1 MIQRIQSIY
10 LLLAFLAL
18 AACFMFP
25 TATFTAVGSDG
36 IEVNGEL
43 NLIPKA
49 DREAQYYAQ
58 IEAGQPEV
66 AMGQRG
72 YVKTWPLVVFTLLAA
87 VIALVSIFLYGNRVR
102 QMRIVAVGFLLGVVE
117 VFLIFIWA
125 IDAYVNS
132 ATAPPLQCTDVDV
145 TYGVGTWCPIAAVV
159 LMFLAQRA
167 IKKDEAKVKAA
178 DRLR

>member
-43 NLIPKA
+43 NLIPK
-49 DREAQYYAQ
+49 ESQETHTLAQ
-58 IEAGQPEV
+58 IASGQPETR
-66 AMGQRG
+66 GQRG

>member
-43 NLIPKA
+43 NLIPK
-49 DREAQYYAQ
+49 ESQETQTLAQ
-58 IEAGQPEV
+58 IASGQPV
-66 AMGQRG
+66 TMGQRG

-125 IDAYVNS
+125 IDAYVAG
-132 ATAPPLQCTDVDV
+132 ATEPPLQCTDVDV

>member
-10 LLLAFLAL
+10 LLLAFLAM

-25 TATFTAVGSDG
+25 TATFTAVGSG
-36 IEVNGEL
+36 GMEISGEL
-43 NLIPKA
+43 NLIPK
-49 DREAQYYAQ
+49 EAQDVQTLTQ
-58 IEAGQPEV
+58 IQSGVPAT
-66 AMGQRG
+66 MGQRG
-72 YVKTWPLVVFTLLAA
+72 YVKTWPLVVLTILTA
-87 VIALVSIFLYGNRVR
+87 VIALVSIFLFGNRVR
-102 QMRIVAVGFLLGVVE
+102 QVRVVAVGFLLGVVD

-125 IDAYVNS
+125 IDSYVDG
-132 ATAPPLQCTDVDV
+132 ATAPFQCTEVDV

-159 LMFLAQRA
+159 LLFLAQRA

>member
-43 NLIPKA
+43 NLIPK
-49 DREAQYYAQ
+49 ESQETQTLAQ
-58 IEAGQPEV
+58 IASGQPV
-66 AMGQRG
+66 TMGQRG

>member
-10 LLLAFLAL
+10 LLLAFLAM

-25 TATFTAVGSDG
+25 TATFTAVGAHG
-36 IEVNGEL
+36 EEVSGEL

-72 YVKTWPLVVFTLLAA
+72 YVKTWPLVVLTLLTAA
-87 VIALVSIFLYGNRVR
+87 VTLVSIFLFGNRVR
-102 QMRIVAVGFLLGVVE
+102 QMRIVAVGFLLGVVD

-125 IDAYVNS
+125 IDTYVTNAS
-132 ATAPPLQCTDVDV
+132 APLQCEDPQVA
-145 TYGVGTWCPIAAVV
+145 YGVGTWCPIVAIV

-167 IKKDEAKVKAA
+167 IKKDEVKVRAA

>member
-25 TATFTAVGSDG
+25 TATFTAVGSG
-36 IEVNGEL
+36 GEEVSGEL
-43 NLIPKA
+43 NLIPK
-49 DREAQYYAQ
+49 EAQDSQTLAQ
-58 IEAGQPEV
+58 IVSGQPV
-66 AMGQRG
+66 TMGQRG
-72 YVKTWPLVVFTLLAA
+72 HVDMWPLVVLTILTA
-87 VIALVSIFLYGNRVR
+87 VIALVSIFLFGNRMR
-102 QMRIVAVGFLLGVVE
+102 QVRIVAVGFLLGVVD

-125 IDAYVNS
+125 IDAYVDS
-132 ATAPPLQCTDVDV
+132 ATAPLQCTDVDV